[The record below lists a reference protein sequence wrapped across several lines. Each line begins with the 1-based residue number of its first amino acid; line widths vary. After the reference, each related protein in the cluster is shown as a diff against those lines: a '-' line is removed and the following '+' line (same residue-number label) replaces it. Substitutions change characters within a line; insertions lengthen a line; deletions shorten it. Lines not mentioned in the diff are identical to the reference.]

1 VLNVENAMSRT
12 EFRALT
18 LPEGLYLQLENYVD
32 QSNGYYVSVT
42 EVVREALR
50 DYLKKQSE

>member
-1 VLNVENAMSRT
+1 MSRT
-12 EFRALT
+12 AFRALT
-18 LPEGLYLQLENYVD
+18 LPTGLYLQLENYVA

-50 DYLKKQSE
+50 DYLKQQQE

>member
-1 VLNVENAMSRT
+1 MYRT
-12 EFRALT
+12 AFRALT
-18 LPEGLYLQLENYVD
+18 LPEGLYLQLENYVA

-50 DYLKKQSE
+50 DYLKQQQE

>member
-1 VLNVENAMSRT
+1 MSKNI
-12 EFRALT
+12 FHGIT
-18 LPEGLYLQLENYVD
+18 LPTGLYQQLENYVD

-50 DYLKKQSE
+50 DFLKKQE

>member
-1 VLNVENAMSRT
+1 MSKT
-12 EFRALT
+12 AFRAIS
-18 LPEGLYLQLENYVD
+18 LPKGLYMQLENYVE

-50 DYLKKQSE
+50 DYLKRQSE

>member
-1 VLNVENAMSRT
+1 MSRN

-18 LPEGLYLQLENYVD
+18 IPEGLYLQLENHVD

-50 DYLKKQSE
+50 DYLRKQQE